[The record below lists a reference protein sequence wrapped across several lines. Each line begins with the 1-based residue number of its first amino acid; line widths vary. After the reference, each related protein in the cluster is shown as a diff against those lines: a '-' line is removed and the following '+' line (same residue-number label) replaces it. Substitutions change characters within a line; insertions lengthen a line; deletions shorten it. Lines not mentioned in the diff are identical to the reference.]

1 MDSVEKTD
9 TALAFAQL
17 QPHCAPLLELAQ
29 DRVALSEALDALLL
43 ALPHVPL
50 SGLTA
55 CTEYVLFPNM
65 MLLDAW
71 VSWRLEGATRGPS
84 SMPVEATKSLRVG
97 ERALACTEA
106 LLARCGCDSSQQ
118 MMAVIQRMVAVIVV
132 PREKSSEEIRQ
143 MALRSIRHVLPGDP
157 ERGQRGA
164 GRGQPGGEMSRA
176 AVLRSVEIAPQIG
189 HLISV
194 LIQVAEEEVAA
205 GLIGSR
211 ALRADALFTL
221 SRLLAAVGSADAL
234 AFFLP
239 GIVRGSGGG
248 AARASASGALAALD
262 ALASSTRGSSSPTTS
277 QHMNQ
282 HSSPVSDASALG
294 RAPSEPPTEPASTFR
309 VHRDA
314 KWLEQVVCH
323 LQPLLEGTL
332 PKLCGH
338 QQSAVRAAIAS
349 LADGVM
355 RHCTRSMGACIEMLL
370 ETLLSLSLDEAPSVA
385 SLALGS
391 LQSVSIAGDA
401 PRSTCSTDGAARSVV
416 SVTWETVESVLQRQI
431 RGLPSAVTRGAVP
444 VDLQCRRLVAALRLA
459 GGAGLQ
465 GRVLGDP
472 AARTRLCSVLRRCFA
487 FLPSNAL
494 VVATGWH
501 HGTVSGGGSML
512 EYGHGRHSE
521 AAVLAG
527 LGNRRAA
534 SRLLAAAPATSQSNC
549 SPAKSPSQGYELAA
563 QPLSGGPEAASSI
576 AFTGAADT
584 DQVLGEETGGA
595 VQAEEARERL
605 GSGAEVDAG
614 GEDGGGKREEGDGR
628 PHVRVLAKGET
639 LPQMPPQLAEL
650 TSPDMYLACAS
661 VCRELGDMASRRT
674 CTSSAAA
681 ATGGGEG
688 YPALAAVM
696 AELLQAIR
704 QAGLG
709 GAGGVSA
716 VGLRRAREH
725 QAASRRADGWQRQ
738 AAAAAVALNEIMK
751 GAALRAG
758 AADGSLSMAGQV
770 DLLPLAVTMAQDYLS
785 PEWWDL
791 PTTTDGG
798 RGAVA
803 GSESGR
809 EALPSFS
816 QLNDNALLI
825 QILIEGFG
833 VLAEALKERFTRNVA
848 LLPAVMYPLLERLG
862 DPHPLVSSAA
872 ARTLRCIALHCCYGT
887 LEALIV
893 ANGDYLVESLCRQLR
908 HIHAHP
914 HAPHLFAAI
923 LRHTVRHIDAHPHVP
938 HLFAAILRHT
948 GAAMHLLPVLCE
960 PANKVIAGLSVLSRH
975 RHPAHT
981 ATFLAS
987 LLEIADAGAR
997 LAAEAATAAQAAVG
1011 TLEAQA
1017 AGSMRQGEESEV
1029 QATVS
1034 MAEVREYFE
1043 RRRREHEDKSEDEGE
1058 EAEPAVIQE
1067 EDEAEK
1073 RDPDAG
1079 RGRGL
1084 GAESR
1089 GRGAEEEDRTV
1100 RRRLRAAMKLADA
1113 AGEAAAPLMAS
1124 VEMRTQL
1131 LALEV
1136 ATVALRALRSA
1147 VTMTECEETLARSS
1161 AHPGEVPPESAPGDE
1176 LPKLLPRVHA
1186 TWLPLIGCLSSSSV
1200 PVLER
1205 AQLAL
1210 GFPPLPFFLLHGLH
1224 NLLESAVPADLF
1236 GVKHDCLGLV

>member
-1 MDSVEKTD
+1 MFAD
-9 TALAFAQL
+9 TCQMNPRIASCCHRRDFV
-17 QPHCAPLLELAQ
+17 
-29 DRVALSEALDALLL
+29 RLDGRQGVKRFLMA
-43 ALPHVPL
+43 
-50 SGLTA
+50 
-55 CTEYVLFPNM
+55 
-65 MLLDAW
+65 
-71 VSWRLEGATRGPS
+71 REG
-84 SMPVEATKSLRVG
+84 SLY
-97 ERALACTEA
+97 A
-106 LLARCGCDSSQQ
+106 Q

-143 MALRSIRHVLPGDP
+143 MALRSIRHV
-157 ERGQRGA
+157 
-164 GRGQPGGEMSRA
+164 
-176 AVLRSVEIAPQIG
+176 
-189 HLISV
+189 
-194 LIQVAEEEVAA
+194 AEEEVAA

-221 SRLLAAVGSADAL
+221 SRLLAAVLPAKCLVGPFDAAPVTADA
-234 AFFLP
+234 AP
-239 GIVRGSGGG
+239 VTAD
-248 AARASASGALAALD
+248 AAPVTADAA
-262 ALASSTRGSSSPTTS
+262 
-277 QHMNQ
+277 
-282 HSSPVSDASALG
+282 
-294 RAPSEPPTEPASTFR
+294 
-309 VHRDA
+309 
-314 KWLEQVVCH
+314 
-323 LQPLLEGTL
+323 
-332 PKLCGH
+332 
-338 QQSAVRAAIAS
+338 
-349 LADGVM
+349 
-355 RHCTRSMGACIEMLL
+355 
-370 ETLLSLSLDEAPSVA
+370 SVA

-401 PRSTCSTDGAARSVV
+401 PRSTCSTDGSSLVRFDLLRTPYADHMTLIAQPQVRCR
-416 SVTWETVESVLQRQI
+416 LI
-431 RGLPSAVTRGAVP
+431 CN
-444 VDLQCRRLVAALRLA
+444 VDAS
-459 GGAGLQ
+459 

-696 AELLQAIR
+696 AELLQAAEAVERDASVGSGEGPRRQIR

-758 AADGSLSMAGQV
+758 AADGSLSM
-770 DLLPLAVTMAQDYLS
+770 DYLS

-825 QILIEGFG
+825 QILIE
-833 VLAEALKERFTRNVA
+833 
-848 LLPAVMYPLLERLG
+848 
-862 DPHPLVSSAA
+862 
-872 ARTLRCIALHCCYGT
+872 
-887 LEALIV
+887 
-893 ANGDYLVESLCRQLR
+893 
-908 HIHAHP
+908 
-914 HAPHLFAAI
+914 AI

-1161 AHPGEVPPESAPGDE
+1161 AHPGEEVHGLPPVTALPREVRGDSVALANLFAQQEARIDEKQQE
-1176 LPKLLPRVHA
+1176 LFTQQDARFGVLAEALKERFTRNVALLPAVMY
-1186 TWLPLIGCLSSSSV
+1186 PL
-1200 PVLER
+1200 LER
-1205 AQLAL
+1205 LGDPHPLVSSAAARTLRCIAL
-1210 GFPPLPFFLLHGLH
+1210 HCCYGT
-1224 NLLESAVPADLF
+1224 LEALIVAN
-1236 GVKHDCLGLV
+1236 